1 MRKTLS
7 KAFTKKVHF
16 LLNSLSLSVSLSPS
30 LSLSM
35 VKLSM
40 IKLAID
46 Y

>member
-16 LLNSLSLSVSLSPS
+16 LLNSLSLCLSLP